1 MPSTENVPPE
11 TSRQLNQRDFLLK
24 CLLTSSILGRKTTW
38 RREVPNCLT
47 AVLHEKRRW
56 AVPAQAQSWREL
68 CPGTQCLRGHSCWYS
83 HWQLAS
89 PWERNYP
96 ILVIKNIILISP
108 HYSRW
113 TRGANA
119 LWKDRHSL
127 RNLFPQVQYIQSYSF
142 NIRSISLKSKF
153 SAFAPISLSC
163 SCLKSSGGLLN
174 GKNAAPL
181 RPNCFQAPWCDGASV
196 AQIVS
201 TPHLPKEGHRE
212 SPEKE

>member
-1 MPSTENVPPE
+1 MKKRGSKL
-11 TSRQLNQRDFLLK
+11 LNRCAPWEAQVSSASIGTVLERTLSWDTMSQRAFLL
-24 CLLTSSILGRKTTW
+24 
-38 RREVPNCLT
+38 
-47 AVLHEKRRW
+47 
-56 AVPAQAQSWREL
+56 
-68 CPGTQCLRGHSCWYS
+68 YS

-108 HYSRW
+108 HYLRW